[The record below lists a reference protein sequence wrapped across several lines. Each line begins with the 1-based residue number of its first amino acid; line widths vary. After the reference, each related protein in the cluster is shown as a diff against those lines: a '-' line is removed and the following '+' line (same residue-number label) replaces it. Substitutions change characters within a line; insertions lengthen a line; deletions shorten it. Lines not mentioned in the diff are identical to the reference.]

1 MKTIIL
7 ALLITTNLL
16 AQNSDRGLEGPIY
29 DRDGQMIAY
38 EYADGT
44 RESYAYDS
52 EGRMKTFTD
61 RAGNVTLFLY
71 GSDGSITTV
80 MPDGS
85 TQTKPNTK

>member
-1 MKTIIL
+1 MKATLL

-29 DRDGQMIAY
+29 HDGQKIAY

-44 RESYAYDS
+44 RESYTYDS

-61 RAGNVTLFLY
+61 RAGYVTLFLY
-71 GSDGSITTV
+71 GSDGSMTTV